1 MSGQPR
7 FVSPFYRPQ
16 CLAAAAPAGKAK
28 LTHPGKAILAGKE
41 VCPPLGIKIKNLFG
55 SLKAPFGLTVQM
67 LISSLIFVY
76 MTPVTANR
84 AVMRLKTQLFS
95 VNRVLGTLVKK

>member
-28 LTHPGKAILAGKE
+28 LTHPGKAILAGRKVE
-41 VCPPLGIKIKNLFG
+41 L
-55 SLKAPFGLTVQM
+55 LKA
-67 LISSLIFVY
+67 
-76 MTPVTANR
+76 
-84 AVMRLKTQLFS
+84 LK
-95 VNRVLGTLVKK
+95 